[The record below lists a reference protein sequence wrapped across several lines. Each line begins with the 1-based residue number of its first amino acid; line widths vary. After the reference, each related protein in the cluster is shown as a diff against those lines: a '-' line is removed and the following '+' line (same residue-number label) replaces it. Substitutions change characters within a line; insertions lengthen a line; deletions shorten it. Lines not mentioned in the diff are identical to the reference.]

1 MDVVFKII
9 GWLSIPLLIFSVWMM
24 IRTLKKER
32 TITILRLLLQV
43 AIGMVMLIVYVVFLK
58 VSPPTTWS
66 WGLIVV
72 GLLIGLFQ
80 SRTTSMWVDQGKVLG
95 KRSVWFLV
103 VWAAAFSITQL
114 LALMGQSVA
123 ASYGLLTVYLATGLS
138 VGANFGLMIA
148 RQRVLVK
155 ARAGVTGCPN
165 CGRNIPVGTSFCTD
179 CGAQLAAVPVVAEP
193 VAALCPGCGKTNAAG
208 QRFCTECGAALAD

>member
-43 AIGMVMLIVYVVFLK
+43 AIGIVMLIVYVIFLK
-58 VSPPTTWS
+58 VSPPTAWS
-66 WGLIVV
+66 WVLIAA
-72 GLLIGLFQ
+72 GLLIGLLQ
-80 SRTTSMWVDQGKVLG
+80 SRTTSLWVDQGKVLG

-114 LALMGQSVA
+114 LALLGQGVA

-138 VGANFGLMIA
+138 IGANFGLMIA
-148 RQRVLVK
+148 RQRILLK
-155 ARAGVTGCPN
+155 SRSGAISCLS
-165 CGRNIPVGTSFCTD
+165 CGRDIPVGTSFCTD
-179 CGAQLAAVPVVAEP
+179 CGAQLATIPVESEP
-193 VAALCPGCGKTNAAG
+193 AATYCPGCGKANAAG
-208 QRFCTECGAALAD
+208 QRFCTECGASLAD